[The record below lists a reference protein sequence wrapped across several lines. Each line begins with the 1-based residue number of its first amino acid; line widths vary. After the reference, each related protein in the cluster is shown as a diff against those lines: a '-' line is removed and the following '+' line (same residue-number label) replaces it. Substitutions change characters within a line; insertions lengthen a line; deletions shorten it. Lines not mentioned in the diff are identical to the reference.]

1 MNEKKLCKSRSNK
14 KISGVCAGIADYFGI
29 DPTVVRILWAVL
41 SLFYGAGILVYIVCV
56 LVMPEGDTVV

>member
-41 SLFYGAGILVYIVCV
+41 SLFYGAGILVYIVCA